1 MQLPPQGSNGSA
13 RVGGTRSGSFPI
25 LLRVVFAASL
35 ALLWL
40 PAQPTWAAAENATG
54 ANSEV
59 PAVQVP
65 EMLGPADVER
75 YRGIFALQKDGKW
88 RQADRLI
95 KDLDERL
102 LMGHVLFQRYMHPTK
117 YRSRYNELAGWMK
130 HYADHPSARRVYRL
144 ALRRKPRAA
153 RAPRRPVGREVSGI
167 GEAETAD
174 RAYVSARK
182 RSRTRRAKVARLKR
196 HIRQHL
202 RRGQMTG
209 ATKHLKT
216 RELKRFF
223 DSVEYD
229 QVRTAIARSNFQRG
243 NHRQAFELASAAA
256 RRSRSH
262 VVEADW
268 YAGLS
273 AWRLGRL
280 AEAGEHFGHLAR
292 SAASDR
298 LAAAGA
304 FWAARAHLKARQP
317 ERVNPVLAIGA
328 SRPHTFYGQLAVRLL
343 GNPSGFAWQSPA
355 LAEKELRRLLEAAPA
370 RRAVALA
377 QVGQTYLAERELRRV
392 NTRGEVD
399 LQHALLA
406 LAHRLGTPAAELKLA
421 RAILDGGGPPI
432 DSALYPLP
440 AWKPSEGFSVDR
452 ALVFAFVRQE
462 SAFNARAKSFRG
474 ARGLMQLM
482 PRTASFVARDRSLR
496 HRNRRKL
503 FAPDFNLELGQ
514 MYIKHLMATDG
525 VERNLVMV
533 AAAYNGGP
541 GNLRKWSRRIK
552 QKEDALLF
560 IESLPSRET
569 RSFVKRVL
577 ANFWIYRERLGQD
590 SPSLDQMAAGLWPY
604 YLSLDKLVHTAN
616 KTPN

>member
-1 MQLPPQGSNGSA
+1 M
-13 RVGGTRSGSFPI
+13 
-25 LLRVVFAASL
+25 
-35 ALLWL
+35 LWL
-40 PAQPTWAAAENATG
+40 SAAPAWATSEKADGGQQEAAVIPV
-54 ANSEV
+54 V
-59 PAVQVP
+59 PVAQVP
-65 EMLGPADVER
+65 ELLGPADVER
-75 YRGIFALQKDGKW
+75 YRRIFALQKDGKW
-88 RQADRLI
+88 RQADGLI
-95 KDLDERL
+95 KALDERL

-130 HYADHPSARRVYRL
+130 HYADHPSARRIYRL

-153 RAPRRPVGREVSGI
+153 RAPRRPVGRGVSGV
-167 GEAETAD
+167 GEAEVPD
-174 RAYVSARK
+174 RAYVSGRQ
-182 RSRTRRAKVARLKR
+182 RSRAVRAKVRRLKG
-196 HIRQHL
+196 HIRRHL
-202 RRGQMTG
+202 RRRQVVG
-209 ATKHLKT
+209 AAKHLET
-216 RELKRFF
+216 PELKKLL
-223 DSVEYD
+223 DAVEFD
-229 QVRTAIARSNFQRG
+229 QVRAAIARGYFQRG
-243 NHRQAFELASAAA
+243 DFRRTFELASAAA
-256 RRSRSH
+256 RRSRRH

-268 YAGLS
+268 YAGLG
-273 AWRLGRL
+273 AWRLGRP
-280 AEAGEHFGHLAR
+280 AEAGDHFGHLAR
-292 SAASDR
+292 SKASDR

-304 FWAARAHLKARQP
+304 FWAARANLKARRP
-317 ERVNPVLAIGA
+317 ERVNPMLAIGA
-328 SRPHTFYGQLAVRLL
+328 GRPHTFYGQLAVRLL
-343 GNPSGFAWQSPA
+343 GNPSGFAWQPPA
-355 LAEKELRRLLEAAPA
+355 LAEKELARLLEAAPA
-370 RRAVALA
+370 RRAVALS

-392 NTRGEVD
+392 DTRGEHD

-421 RAILDGGGPPI
+421 RAILDGGGPHI

-452 ALVFAFVRQE
+452 ALVYAFVRQE

-514 MYIKHLMATDG
+514 MYLRHLMTTGG

-552 QKEDALLF
+552 QKEDVLLF

-604 YLSLDKLVHTAN
+604 YLSLDKLVHTAAETSN
-616 KTPN
+616 

>member
-1 MQLPPQGSNGSA
+1 MSM
-13 RVGGTRSGSFPI
+13 RT
-25 LLRVVFAASL
+25 LLAAGL
-35 ALLWL
+35 TLLWL
-40 PAQPTWAAAENATG
+40 SAPPAWATSEQADGGQQKAAVIPV
-54 ANSEV
+54 V
-59 PAVQVP
+59 PVAQVP
-65 EMLGPADVER
+65 ELLGPADVER
-75 YRGIFALQKDGKW
+75 YRRIFALQKDGKW
-88 RQADRLI
+88 RQADSLI
-95 KDLDERL
+95 KALDERL

-130 HYADHPSARRVYRL
+130 HYADHPSARRIYRL

-153 RAPRRPVGREVSGI
+153 RAPKRPVGREVSGI
-167 GEAETAD
+167 GEAGVAE
-174 RAYVSARK
+174 RAYVSAHK
-182 RSRTRRAKVARLKR
+182 RSKAKRAKVARLKR
-196 HIRQHL
+196 HIRRHL
-202 RRGQMTG
+202 RRGQVDG
-209 ATKHLKT
+209 AAKHLKT
-216 RELKRFF
+216 SELKKLF
-223 DSVEYD
+223 DAVEFD
-229 QVRTAIARSNFQRG
+229 QMRAAIARGYFQRG
-243 NHRQAFELASAAA
+243 NIKRAFELASAAA
-256 RRSRSH
+256 QRSRRH

-273 AWRLGRL
+273 AWRLDRP
-280 AEAGEHFGHLAR
+280 AEAGDHFGHLAR

-298 LAAAGA
+298 LSAAGA
-304 FWAARAHLKARQP
+304 FWAARAHLKARRP
-317 ERVNPVLAIGA
+317 ERVNPMLAIGA
-328 SRPHTFYGQLAVRLL
+328 GRPHTFYGQLSVRLL
-343 GNPSGFAWQSPA
+343 GNPSGLAWHPPA
-355 LAEKELRRLLEAAPA
+355 LAQKELDRLLEAPPA
-370 RRAVALA
+370 RRAAALA

-392 NTRGEVD
+392 NTRGDID

-421 RAILDGGGPPI
+421 RAILDGGGPHI

-440 AWKPSEGFSVDR
+440 AWKPSQGFSVDR
-452 ALVFAFVRQE
+452 ALVYAFVRQE

-514 MYIKHLMATDG
+514 MYLRHLMATEG
-525 VERNLVMV
+525 VAHNLVMV

-541 GNLRKWSRRIK
+541 GNLRKWSRRMK

-590 SPSLDQMAAGLWPY
+590 SPSLDQMASGLWPY
-604 YLSLDKLVHTAN
+604 YLSLDNLVHTAEQ
-616 KTPN
+616 TPK

>member
-1 MQLPPQGSNGSA
+1 MQPHSQGSDGSA
-13 RVGGTRSGSFPI
+13 RIGGARGGKIRIVLRT
-25 LLRVVFAASL
+25 LLAAGL
-35 ALLWL
+35 ALLCL
-40 PAQPTWAAAENATG
+40 AAPAWATAEKADWPRP
-54 ANSEV
+54 AD

-65 EMLGPADVER
+65 DILGPADVER
-75 YRGIFALQKDGKW
+75 YRRIFALQEDGNW
-88 RQADRLI
+88 RRADRLI
-95 KDLDERL
+95 KALDEQL

-117 YRSRYNELAGWMK
+117 YRSRYNELARWMK

-153 RAPRRPVGREVSGI
+153 KAPRRPVGREVSGI
-167 GEAETAD
+167 GEAEVSEK
-174 RAYVSARK
+174 AYVSPLK
-182 RSRTRRAKVARLKR
+182 RSRARRAKVRRLKR
-196 HIRQHL
+196 HIRLHL
-202 RRGQMTG
+202 QRGQVAG
-209 ATKHLKT
+209 AAKHLKT
-216 RELKRFF
+216 RELKKFF
-223 DSVEYD
+223 DAVEYD
-229 QVRTAIARSNFQRG
+229 QVQAAIARGYFQRG
-243 NHRQAFELASAAA
+243 NYQRAFELASAAS
-256 RRSRSH
+256 RRSRPH

-273 AWRLGRL
+273 AWRLGRP
-280 AEAGEHFGHLAR
+280 AEAGDHFGHLAR
-292 SAASDR
+292 SAAKDR
-298 LAAAGA
+298 LIAAGA
-304 FWAARAHLKARQP
+304 FWAARSNLKARRP
-317 ERVNPVLAIGA
+317 ERVNPMLAIGA
-328 SRPHTFYGQLAVRLL
+328 GRPHTFYGQLAVRLL
-343 GNPSGFAWQSPA
+343 GNPSGFAWHPPA
-355 LAEKELRRLLEAAPA
+355 LAEKELRRLLAAAPA
-370 RRAVALA
+370 QRAVALA
-377 QVGQTYLAERELRRV
+377 QIGQTYLAERELRRV
-392 NTRGEVD
+392 NTRRDPE

-421 RAILDGGGPPI
+421 RAILDGGGPHI

-452 ALVFAFVRQE
+452 ALVYAFVRQE

-482 PRTASFVARDRSLR
+482 PRTASFMARDRSLR

-514 MYIKHLMATDG
+514 MYLKHLMATEG
-525 VERNLVMV
+525 VEHNLVMV

-541 GNLRKWSRRIK
+541 GNLRKWSRRMK

-590 SPSLDQMAAGLWPY
+590 SPSLDQMASGLWPY
-604 YLSLDKLVHTAN
+604 YLSLDKLVHTAAQD
-616 KTPN
+616 